1 MTDLE
6 FPYNNII
13 NNVEES
19 NLKRPKLRFNTT
31 KKKRDFSKEKRKKK
45 IAKNSRKM
53 NRRK

>member
-6 FPYNNII
+6 FPYNNIPI
-13 NNVEES
+13 EEFNS
-19 NLKRPKLRFNTT
+19 KRPKLRCDTT

>member
-6 FPYNNII
+6 FPYNNITI
-13 NNVEES
+13 EEFNS
-19 NLKRPKLRFNTT
+19 KRPKLRFNTT